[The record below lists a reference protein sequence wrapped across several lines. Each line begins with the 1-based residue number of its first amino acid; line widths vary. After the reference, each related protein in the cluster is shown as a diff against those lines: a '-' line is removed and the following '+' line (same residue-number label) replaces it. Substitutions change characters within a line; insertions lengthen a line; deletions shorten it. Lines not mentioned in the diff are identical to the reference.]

1 MYNNLV
7 DNLEAIYAKNK
18 QEHIKDESVTLIAKD
33 SYFNAKYF
41 INFMN
46 NQQKSIIQEKDSS
59 LSLVGKVDNVNI
71 CMNFTPHNEVIISV
85 TGDN

>member
-1 MYNNLV
+1 MYNNLL

-18 QEHIKDESVTLIAKD
+18 QEHTKDESVTLIAKD

-46 NQQKSIIQEKDSS
+46 NQQKSIIQEKDGS

-71 CMNFTPHNEVIISV
+71 CMNFTPRNEVIISV